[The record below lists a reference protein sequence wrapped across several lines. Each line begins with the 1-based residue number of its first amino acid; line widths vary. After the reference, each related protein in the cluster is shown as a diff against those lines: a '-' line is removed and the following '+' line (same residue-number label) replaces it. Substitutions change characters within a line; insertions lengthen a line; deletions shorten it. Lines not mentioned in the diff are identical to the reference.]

1 MLKLNDIFRI
11 VRDAAGLKQTHVAAK
26 VGISH
31 VALSR
36 FEKGQ
41 STLSTETL
49 CSIAPYYFL
58 NEDFIKGD
66 NVNAF
71 KSNGKLIK
79 LFISHRFGLV
89 PDFSLIQFV
98 IESNPNSMV
107 RFLIPQLS
115 ILKAV
120 KYTAL
125 DNPVYAIAIKDSDNN
140 IFLFRQKTESILKGA
155 IVVAQLETAINDLK
169 DRTGKSVD
177 VSKKN
182 IDKKLYQAIQE
193 WDSLER
199 KDVEHLFADDILVLT
214 DPEEIRIIKELRQ
227 KKGVNVKR

>member
-1 MLKLNDIFRI
+1 MLKLNDIMRV
-11 VRDAAGLKQTHVAAK
+11 VREAAGLKQTHIAEK
-26 VGISH
+26 VDISH

-49 CSIAPYYFL
+49 CSIAPNYFL
-58 NEDFIKGD
+58 NEDFIKGND
-66 NVNAF
+66 VNPF
-71 KSNGKLIK
+71 RSNGRLIK
-79 LFISHRFGLV
+79 FFIFHRFGLI
-89 PDFSLIQFV
+89 PDFSLVQFV
-98 IESNPNSMV
+98 IESNPYSMV

-125 DNPVYAIAIKDSDNN
+125 ENPVYAIAVKDSDNN

-155 IVVAQLETAINDLK
+155 IVVTQLETTINEIK
-169 DRTGKSVD
+169 DKTGKSVD
-177 VSKKN
+177 IARKN

-193 WDSLER
+193 WDALER

-214 DPEEIRIIKELRQ
+214 DPEEIKVIKELRR
-227 KKGVNVKR
+227 KKGR

>member
-1 MLKLNDIFRI
+1 MLKLNDIFRL
-11 VRDAAGLKQTHVAAK
+11 VRDASVLKQTHIAEK
-26 VGISH
+26 VDISH

-49 CSIAPYYFL
+49 CAIAPYYFL
-58 NEDFIKGD
+58 SEDFIRGED
-66 NVNAF
+66 VNPF
-71 KSNGKLIK
+71 RSGGKLIK
-79 LFISHRFGLV
+79 FFISHRLGII
-89 PDFSLIQFV
+89 PDFSLVHFIL
-98 IESNPNSMV
+98 ESNPYSMI

-155 IVVAQLETAINDLK
+155 IAVDQLETAIGDIK
-169 DRTGKSVD
+169 DNTGKSVD
-177 VSKKN
+177 VSRKN
-182 IDKKLYQAIQE
+182 INKTLYQAIQK
-193 WDSLER
+193 WDDLER
-199 KDVEHLFADDILVLT
+199 KDVEQLFAHDLLVLT
-214 DPEEIRIIKELRQ
+214 DPEEIRVIKELR
-227 KKGVNVKR
+227 KKKK

>member
-1 MLKLNDIFRI
+1 MLKLNDIFRL
-11 VRDAAGLKQTHVAAK
+11 VREATGLKQTHIAK
-26 VGISH
+26 EVDISH

-49 CSIAPYYFL
+49 CEIAPSYYL
-58 NEDFIKGD
+58 NDDFIKGE
-66 NVNAF
+66 NVNPF
-71 KSNGKLIK
+71 RSDGKLIK
-79 LFISHRFGLV
+79 FFIYHRFGLI

-98 IESNPNSMV
+98 IESNPHSMV

-125 DNPVYAIAIKDSDNN
+125 DNPVYAIAVKDSDNN
-140 IFLFRQKTESILKGA
+140 IFIFRQKTESILKGA
-155 IVVAQLETAINDLK
+155 IVIDQLETAINDIK
-169 DRTGKSVD
+169 DRTGKSVEA
-177 VSKKN
+177 SKKS

-199 KDVEHLFADDILVLT
+199 KDVEHLFADDVLVLT
-214 DPEEIRIIKELRQ
+214 DPEEIRVIKELR
-227 KKGVNVKR
+227 KKKRRK

>member
-1 MLKLNDIFRI
+1 MLKLNDILRV
-11 VRDAAGLKQTHVAAK
+11 VREAAGLKQTHIAK
-26 VGISH
+26 KVDISH

-36 FEKGQ
+36 FEKEQ

-58 NEDFIKGD
+58 NEDFIKGND
-66 NVNAF
+66 VNPF
-71 KSNGKLIK
+71 RSNGRLIK
-79 LFISHRFGLV
+79 FFISHRFGLI
-89 PDFSLIQFV
+89 PDFSLVQFV
-98 IESNPNSMV
+98 IESNPYSMV

-125 DNPVYAIAIKDSDNN
+125 ENPVYAIAVKDSDNN

-155 IVVAQLETAINDLK
+155 IVVTQLETTINEIK
-169 DRTGKSVD
+169 DKTGKSVD
-177 VSKKN
+177 IARKN

-193 WDSLER
+193 WDALER
-199 KDVEHLFADDILVLT
+199 KDVEHLFANDMLVLT
-214 DPEEIRIIKELRQ
+214 DPEEIRVIKELRL
-227 KKGVNVKR
+227 KKDAL